1 MLSLWLKHSRG
12 RERGA
17 VHWGPHCRNRWAEL
31 KPPLA
36 ATPCRVPAPVIKH
49 VFTPEAEVYGEENPD
64 VAVFPGS
71 PMTMAMI
78 KPERISKNIE
88 K

>member
-1 MLSLWLKHSRG
+1 
-12 RERGA
+12 
-17 VHWGPHCRNRWAEL
+17 
-31 KPPLA
+31 
-36 ATPCRVPAPVIKH
+36 VPAPVIKH